1 MLIPTDLDGV
11 RAGCGFGIGHAR
23 SGGEFIPDGLRG
35 DDDGAFGMRAG
46 GEDSPL
52 IVWLFFYLDMSSGSK
67 IGFFHLC
74 ESSFFFV
81 VHEVCICR
89 QHSHVSHRR
98 GEADHVTQ

>member
-1 MLIPTDLDGV
+1 MIQKPCGQIHHHMLIPTDLDGV

-52 IVWLFFYLDMSSGSK
+52 IVWLFFHLDMSSGSLLDCLPWNA
-67 IGFFHLC
+67 IN
-74 ESSFFFV
+74 E
-81 VHEVCICR
+81 
-89 QHSHVSHRR
+89 
-98 GEADHVTQ
+98 